1 MWSSSASRSNHC
13 DTRKSVPR
21 LSAQVCSARYS
32 ALMKPTKHLHLLLG
46 LVLLASFARA
56 QNRDLQVAN
65 SAPGEESIAA
75 ARRQYTQSADISTD
89 ADDKTLAQLPRGGPV
104 RPFPRRYPRST
115 YQAPWT
121 DHGSPGHILIG
132 AAIGFGV
139 GAAIGASH
147 SARNGTPVGGGILIG
162 GGLFGFLGGCVGEA
176 IGSFPGA
183 HYSSVRRRRAYR
195 PSRPEDDE
203 QTVLRPDPKVKD
215 PKAKENQSEA
225 SDSRLMVRGVV
236 EAF

>member
-13 DTRKSVPR
+13 DTPKTVTRS
-21 LSAQVCSARYS
+21 SAQGCSARYS

-46 LVLLASFARA
+46 LVLLASVARA

-65 SAPGEESIAA
+65 SAPRDESIAQ

-89 ADDKTLAQLPRGGPV
+89 ADDNTLAQLPRGGPG
-104 RPFPRRYPRST
+104 RPFPRRYPHST

-139 GAAIGASH
+139 GAALGANN

-162 GGLFGFLGGCVGEA
+162 GALFGFLGGCVGEA

-183 HYSSVRRRRAYR
+183 HYSSVHRRRAYR
-195 PSRPEDDE
+195 PSWSEDDE
-203 QTVLRPDPKVKD
+203 QAVLRPDQKAKD

-225 SDSRLMVRGVV
+225 SESRLMARGVV